1 MARKQNGEKVE
12 TSAYAGFMRRA
23 MKAYA
28 KRIGAGDI
36 AALPEFVAMRDELDA
51 HILDVITELRS
62 ERWQYSWAQ
71 IGDVLNVTPQ
81 AAQQRWRKAGG
92 ARKPGGQ
99 PTNLR

>member
-1 MARKQNGEKVE
+1 MARKRNGEKVE
-12 TSAYAGFMRRA
+12 TTAYAGFMRRA

-36 AALPEFVAMRDELDA
+36 AALPEFVAMRDELDR

-62 ERWQYSWAQ
+62 ERWNYSWAQ
-71 IGDVLNVTPQ
+71 IGDVLGIHRST
-81 AAQQRWRKAGG
+81 AQQRYADAGG

-99 PTNLR
+99 PANLR